1 MTELLWNHSYSL
13 LKDKGGKHFQ
23 WAVNEK
29 DFVMTLETTERA
41 FQLQTTKVEVELK
54 TQRVKSFSEKSMCIF
69 RKIERDI
76 SITVIYAI
84 LNQNL
89 D

>member
-13 LKDKGGKHFQ
+13 LKDKGEKHFQ
-23 WAVNEK
+23 QAVNGQV
-29 DFVMTLETTERA
+29 FIMTLETTEIA
-41 FQLQTTKVEVELK
+41 FHLQTTEVEIELK
-54 TQRVKSFSEKSMCIF
+54 TQRVKSFSQKSMCIF